1 MKDSII
7 KRITWLLL
15 GIISLLMGYYVIL
28 YNTYT
33 LMATVVVS
41 MALVLYIKI
50 KYIGRNKEDP

>member
-7 KRITWLLL
+7 RRITWLLL
-15 GIISLLMGYYVIL
+15 GTVSLLMGYYVIL
-28 YNTYT
+28 HNTYT

>member
-1 MKDSII
+1 MKESII

-15 GIISLLMGYYVIL
+15 GILSLLMGYYVIL
-28 YNTYT
+28 HNTYT
-33 LMATVVVS
+33 LMATVVIS

>member
-28 YNTYT
+28 HNTYT

>member
-1 MKDSII
+1 MKNSII

-28 YNTYT
+28 HNTYT
-33 LMATVVVS
+33 LMATVVIS

>member
-28 YNTYT
+28 HNTYT
-33 LMATVVVS
+33 LMATVVIS

>member
-1 MKDSII
+1 MKNSII

-28 YNTYT
+28 HNTYT

>member
-15 GIISLLMGYYVIL
+15 GILSLLMGYYVIL
-28 YNTYT
+28 HNTYT

>member
-1 MKDSII
+1 MKNSII

-28 YNTYT
+28 HNTYT
-33 LMATVVVS
+33 LMATVVLS

>member
-28 YNTYT
+28 HNTYT

-50 KYIGRNKEDP
+50 KYVGRNKEDP

>member
-7 KRITWLLL
+7 RRITWLLL
-15 GIISLLMGYYVIL
+15 GIVSLLMGYYVIL
-28 YNTYT
+28 HNTYT
-33 LMATVVVS
+33 LMATIIVS

>member
-1 MKDSII
+1 MKDSLI

-28 YNTYT
+28 HNTYT

-50 KYIGRNKEDP
+50 KYVGRNKEDP

>member
-28 YNTYT
+28 HNIYT
-33 LMATVVVS
+33 LMTTVVVS

-50 KYIGRNKEDP
+50 KYVGRNKEDP

>member
-15 GIISLLMGYYVIL
+15 GIVSLLMGYYVIL
-28 YNTYT
+28 HNTYT
-33 LMATVVVS
+33 LMATIIVS

>member
-28 YNTYT
+28 HNTYT
-33 LMATVVVS
+33 LMATVVLS